1 MKVVIFATAT
11 PTVGGIGQY
20 IQQLLPRI
28 IPLLITRGC
37 QVTVLLSKDSPFGLS
52 MNGLRKVRLP
62 ASRAN
67 RQLRVLWEH
76 AYAAVL
82 GWGADVF
89 VSLESRLPRV
99 PIRARRFLVVIHDV
113 YPFLEHL
120 EPERYPVEHTRL
132 KGFYWRLVVRKA
144 VMKADR
150 IITDSNSA
158 AGDLKKVFG
167 VPDDRVTTIYA
178 GIDHGRFRLL
188 RGAQSV
194 QDVRTRY
201 HLPEAFYL
209 YVSGLGARKN
219 FRLIVETYARARLDP
234 RIKLPVVVTTEKPQG
249 ERPPTTIKLIE
260 DSGQTDLFRFIGWVP
275 DDELPSLYA
284 ASRALL
290 YPSLYEGFGLP
301 PVEAMACGTPVIASN
316 RTSLPEVVG
325 DAAFVI
331 DPDHPESLIEALYKV
346 NVDSARNNMIEK
358 GLKRAQDFSW
368 ESTAEKTAHE
378 ILALNTQGLGEG

>member
-11 PTVGGIGQY
+11 PSVGGIGQY
-20 IQQLLPRI
+20 IQELLPRI

-37 QVTVLLSKDSPFGLS
+37 QVTVLLSKDSPLGLS

-62 ASRAN
+62 ANRAN

-89 VSLESRLPRV
+89 VSLESRLPTV

-158 AGDLKKVFG
+158 AGDLKRVFG

-178 GIDHGRFRLL
+178 GIDHERFRLL

-194 QDVRTRY
+194 KDVRTRY

-234 RIKLPVVVTTEKPQG
+234 RIRLPVVVTSEKPQG
-249 ERPPTTIKLIE
+249 ERPHTTIKLIE
-260 DSGQTDLFRFIGWVP
+260 DGGQTDLFRFIGHVP
-275 DDELPSLYA
+275 DDELSSLYA
-284 ASRALL
+284 ASQALL
-290 YPSLYEGFGLP
+290 YPSFYEGFGLP

-316 RTSLPEVVG
+316 RASLPEVVG
-325 DAAFVI
+325 DAAFAI
-331 DPDHPESLIEALYKV
+331 DPDYPESLIEALYKA

-378 ILALNTQGLGEG
+378 ILALNTQGLG